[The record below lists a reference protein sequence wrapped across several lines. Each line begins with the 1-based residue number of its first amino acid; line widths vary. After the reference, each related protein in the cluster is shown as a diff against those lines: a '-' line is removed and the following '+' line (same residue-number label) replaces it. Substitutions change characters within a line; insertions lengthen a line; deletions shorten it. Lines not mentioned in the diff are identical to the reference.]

1 MAHGIFRS
9 DSCSYT
15 HDGALI
21 RTGVAYGDIDNGA
34 PIKVTTLVTNNAEPF
49 YGEREVFKTATA
61 NGANAADVWV
71 VTSPEHAYT
80 TEKKPLEN
88 FFNSNGDIIR
98 VSKLVKCD
106 IFSITDAVVS
116 GTPSPTNAYINAT
129 DGGWTATSTANADK
143 NFAKYLAT
151 EIVGGTTMYVYEVL

>member
-21 RTGVAYGDIDNGA
+21 RTGVAYGNIDNGA
-34 PIKVTTLVTNNAEPF
+34 PIKVTTLVASSSAPF

-80 TEKKPLEN
+80 TYRKPLESFYN
-88 FFNSNGDIIR
+88 ASGDIVR

-106 IFSITDAVVS
+106 IFSITGAVVS
-116 GTPSPTNAYINAT
+116 GTPSDTNAYINAT
-129 DGGWTATSTANADK
+129 DGGWTATSSANADK
-143 NFAKYLAT
+143 NFAKYLTT